1 MARSY
6 PELAEAFR
14 QLVEAHRGVTILSH
28 TNPDP
33 DAIGTSLGI
42 YLWLKEQ
49 GIRVEI
55 ANADPDL
62 PRNLDF
68 LNGFS
73 KIKSKIDFE
82 DSLIVACDSGSL
94 DRLGF
99 DLSGRSIINLDHH
112 HTNTQYGTLNIVD
125 PDAVSSS
132 EIAYRLLS
140 PLRPFSGP
148 SATALYA
155 ALVSDTRNFTTGNMY
170 RGVFDVARALVDLGV
185 DIPYVTKQMHHRRS
199 LASLRILATAIDS
212 LDLVRDARVAIMTI
226 RRDDR
231 LKAGAEGSDLNG
243 IIDYALSLVTV
254 QVAILLIERV
264 DTIKVSLRSKEKN
277 VAGLAESFGGG
288 GHRLAAGFE
297 ARGQTT
303 EVVVQALLETIDEKE
318 LVNEAF

>member
-1 MARSY
+1 MALSY
-6 PELAEAFR
+6 PELAEQFSR
-14 QLVEAHRGVTILSH
+14 LVAAHRGVTILSH

-68 LNGFS
+68 LSGFS

-82 DSLIVACDSGSL
+82 DSLIIACDSGSL

-99 DLSGRSIINLDHH
+99 DLSGRRIVNLDHH

-155 ALVSDTRNFTTGNMY
+155 ALVSDTRNFTTGNIF
-170 RGVFDVARALVDLGV
+170 GPAHQHQIFNTNAVFALFV
-185 DIPYVTKQMHHRRS
+185 I
-199 LASLRILATAIDS
+199 
-212 LDLVRDARVAIMTI
+212 
-226 RRDDR
+226 
-231 LKAGAEGSDLNG
+231 
-243 IIDYALSLVTV
+243 
-254 QVAILLIERV
+254 
-264 DTIKVSLRSKEKN
+264 
-277 VAGLAESFGGG
+277 AGLVGNDHAGKKFL
-288 GHRLAAGFE
+288 HAAARNRLGAFMN
-297 ARGQTT
+297 GQIGPDQNRPPVSEITHQSAT
-303 EVVVQALLETIDEKE
+303 R
-318 LVNEAF
+318 